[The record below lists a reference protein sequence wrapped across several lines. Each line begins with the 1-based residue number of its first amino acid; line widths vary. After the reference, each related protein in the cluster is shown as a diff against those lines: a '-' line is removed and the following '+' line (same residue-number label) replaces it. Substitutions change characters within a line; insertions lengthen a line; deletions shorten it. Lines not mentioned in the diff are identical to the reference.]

1 MSGLTT
7 LLSQCSNRRELKKGG
22 QKTVYFAEHPLYG
35 QVAIKIG
42 NYASSTSLERI
53 TREVQLLRSLNSE
66 YFPKNYEFLVDPTQK
81 QFLIVE
87 EFLNCV
93 PLSEAA
99 SRFDNEIR
107 IISFLRH
114 IINGMSMVWNQRI
127 VHRDLK
133 PDNILITDGL
143 RPRII
148 DFGIARFLDKVSLT
162 RTIAPMGPATLR
174 YAAPEQLWNRKT
186 EIDMRTD
193 FFILGIIILELHLG
207 FHPFHP
213 ERVQNDQPIPQNI
226 ITGTYVIPSTQ
237 TPTSPEFEYLIKRL
251 LQTEPYL
258 RFRNYQVLS
267 EYIDNQWEQIL

>member
-7 LLSQCSNRRELKKGG
+7 LLSQCSNKRELKKGG
-22 QKTVYFAEHPLYG
+22 QKIVYFAEHPSYG

-42 NYASSTSLERI
+42 NYASDTSLERI
-53 TREVQLLRSLNSE
+53 TREVQVLRSLNSE
-66 YFPKNYEFLVDPTQK
+66 YFPKNYEFLIDPTQK

-99 SRFDNEIR
+99 SRFDAEVK

-114 IINGMSMVWNQRI
+114 IIRGMAMVWDKRI

-133 PDNILITDGL
+133 PDNILVNDEL
-143 RPRII
+143 LPRII
-148 DFGIARFLDKVSLT
+148 DFGIARFLDEASLT
-162 RTIAPMGPATLR
+162 RTIAPMGPATPR

-186 EIDMRTD
+186 EIDIRTD

-213 ERVQNDQPIPQNI
+213 ERVLNEQPIPQNI
-226 ITGTYVIPSTQ
+226 ITGTYVIPSSQ
-237 TPTSPEFEYLIKRL
+237 IQTSPEFEYLTKRL

-258 RFRNYQVLS
+258 RFRNYQALS
-267 EYIDNQWEQIL
+267 EYIDKHWK